1 MQRTSTYNK
10 VREIIN
16 AASRH
21 KGNVAALAN
30 SIKGNS
36 DAFVYFKRDRDGI
49 VKEHPCNEASIRRK
63 IRFCIRLGLVN
74 SEENCTLTAEGE
86 NARMKGRFGLQL
98 QTAVNSFL
106 EKNAVPVSKIESA
119 INKLILPHASAL
131 SQYLKPAISE
141 DLFRTCLFLLSE
153 CGKEEGQNIL
163 KSFDKKL
170 YLTDA
175 KIKRVQN
182 AMEK

>member
-1 MQRTSTYNK
+1 MQRTSTYSK
-10 VREIIN
+10 IREILN
-16 AASRH
+16 DASAH

-30 SIKGNS
+30 YIKGNS
-36 DAFVYFKRDRDGI
+36 DAFVYFKRDRDG
-49 VKEHPCNEASIRRK
+49 VVREHPCNEASIRRK
-63 IRFCIRLGLVN
+63 IRFCIRLGLLD

-86 NARMKGRFGLQL
+86 NARMKGRFDLQL

-106 EKNAVPVSKIESA
+106 EKNAVPMTKIESA

-131 SQYLKPAISE
+131 FQYLKPAISE

-153 CGKEEGQNIL
+153 CGEEEGQNIL
-163 KSFDKKL
+163 KSFEKKL

-175 KIKRVQN
+175 KIKRAQK
-182 AMEK
+182 ATEK